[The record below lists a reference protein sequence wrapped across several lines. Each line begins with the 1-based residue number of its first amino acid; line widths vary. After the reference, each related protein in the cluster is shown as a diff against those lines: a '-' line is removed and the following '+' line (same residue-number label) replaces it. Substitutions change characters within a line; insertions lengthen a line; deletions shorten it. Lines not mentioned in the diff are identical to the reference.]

1 RTFET
6 SQDWT
11 PHGVKSLV
19 LYFQGTSS
27 NTGGNFYVK
36 INDTKVVYD
45 GDTASLMRGGWNKWV
60 ILLGDVPGVNLSGVR
75 SLTLGVEGGGAGVVY
90 VDDITLTPVGQ
101 RDLVTPTE
109 PGGGLV
115 LHLPFDG
122 DYQDVSGN
130 GLHGT
135 PMGLVPPAFEA
146 GHMGQAAS
154 FDGIDQYVEITGYQ
168 GILGPNPFSITTWI
182 NTSGDGTMVGWGS
195 TAGGVTRVEFRIDQG
210 RLRCESSGNV
220 QGDSTLPDNEWIH
233 VAVTVIENAVIDD
246 PDVLLYLNGRVDN
259 RPSTGAT
266 NPLDMAAGFD
276 VTIGRRHSGAQR
288 WFPGSIDDVRIYDRA
303 LSSEE
308 IAGAAG
314 RTAPFDQ

>member
-1 RTFET
+1 
-6 SQDWT
+6 
-11 PHGVKSLV
+11 
-19 LYFQGTSS
+19 
-27 NTGGNFYVK
+27 
-36 INDTKVVYD
+36 
-45 GDTASLMRGGWNKWV
+45 
-60 ILLGDVPGVNLSGVR
+60 
-75 SLTLGVEGGGAGVVY
+75 
-90 VDDITLTPVGQ
+90 
-101 RDLVTPTE
+101 
-109 PGGGLV
+109 
-115 LHLPFDG
+115 
-122 DYQDVSGN
+122 
-130 GLHGT
+130 
-135 PMGLVPPAFEA
+135 
-146 GHMGQAAS
+146 
-154 FDGIDQYVEITGYQ
+154 
-168 GILGPNPFSITTWI
+168 
-182 NTSGDGTMVGWGS
+182 MVGWGS